1 MLQLREAVVR
11 SIPIAA
17 VRADRRAEA
26 VEFLRG
32 QLSEDVQDQFREVI
46 HAGSL
51 DVLDSVVG
59 RFVQQMLRGAG
70 FGERELGVDRLE
82 SAWQGLVRDAVR

>member
-17 VRADRRAEA
+17 VHADHRKEA
-26 VEFLRG
+26 VEFLRVR
-32 QLSEDVQDQFREVI
+32 LSEEVQDQFREVI
-46 HAGSL
+46 RAGSL

-70 FGERELGVDRLE
+70 FGERELGVESLE